1 MTGIDIPDEVRALV
15 DGALET
21 DHPLLLAVV
30 NPQGGPLLSYRGSAQ
45 VHDDGRSIGLWLR
58 NAGGGTIEAI
68 RANPAVAL
76 MYRSAAV
83 PFVQF
88 HGRARIVDDPAM
100 RDRVFDRSP
109 ERERA
114 ADPERRGVAIL
125 VRIDRIEGVIGFED
139 GRARFVKLG

>member
-1 MTGIDIPDEVRALV
+1 MTGIDIPAEVRALV
-15 DGALET
+15 DGALES

-30 NPQGGPLLSYRGSAQ
+30 NPQGEPLLSYRGSAR

-68 RANPAVAL
+68 CGNPAVAL
-76 MYRSAAV
+76 MYRSEAV

-88 HGRARIVDDPAM
+88 RGHARVVDDPAT
-100 RDRVFDRSP
+100 RDEIFDRSP

-114 ADPERRGVAIL
+114 ADPERGGVAIL
-125 VRIDRIEGVIGFED
+125 VGIDRIEGVIGFED
-139 GRARFVKLG
+139 GKPRFLKLG